1 MRQQLAPDALANTG
15 TQAAAGFA
23 KKLLMLQL
31 LTPALASSLPAA
43 AIQLAALAVAAN
55 KAMLPASCC
64 KLGAAAAYRLLMR
77 LQ

>member
-1 MRQQLAPDALANTG
+1 MLRQTQARRLQLALP
-15 TQAAAGFA
+15 
-23 KKLLMLQL
+23 KMLLMLQL